1 VERLRRR
8 LNEEEEQIKLY
19 GRKLEKVEE
28 EGQFLSRGYISTHN
42 KLLEKQLKLAEINAE
57 NNVLHNRIERFRV
70 LSQSLMSGE

>member
-1 VERLRRR
+1 LKRKLK
-8 LNEEEEQIKLY
+8 EEEDQIQLFD
-19 GRKLEKVEE
+19 RKIEKVEE
-28 EGQFLSRGYISTHN
+28 EGRFLERGYISTHN